1 MSTTSASQLS
11 PPPPLNVRCTDIRK
25 EGLIVEWKLPKDIST
40 TDKFVVE
47 ALDKTIGNQQWVMV
61 AETQTGTECFI
72 KVNLANAPLSA

>member
-25 EGLIVEWKLPKDIST
+25 EGLIVKWKLTKDIST

-61 AETQTGTECFI
+61 AETQTGTECSI
-72 KVNLANAPLSA
+72 KVNLTTDPLSA